1 MSVLNI
7 GSAGLAAATGRLEE
21 GARRVATG
29 GVVDRSVETQP
40 AASAN
45 EARPGAGGIGSDI
58 VDVQRAARDAEANA
72 RVIRSADEVLGTLLD
87 TRA

>member
-7 GSAGLAAATGRLEE
+7 GAAGLASATGRMEE
-21 GARRVATG
+21 GARRVAAGVLDPATADATARAAAEGRSERG
-29 GVVDRSVETQP
+29 GT
-40 AASAN
+40 AS
-45 EARPGAGGIGSDI
+45 DL

-72 RVIRSADEVLGTLLD
+72 RVVRSADEVLGTLLD